1 MTGNSLWLLAPSS
14 PRHGAVEGQCYLRH
28 RQRQRQGDGAEGA
41 ADLGRQQMA
50 PVQLPEGFEV
60 IALSVSLKV
69 QDSIPIDYGSGLTER

>member
-1 MTGNSLWLLAPSS
+1 MAQLRGNDICVIDSGSGRETGRKA
-14 PRHGAVEGQCYLRH
+14 RR
-28 RQRQRQGDGAEGA
+28 
-41 ADLGRQQMA
+41 DLGRQQMA

>member
-14 PRHGAVEGQCYLRH
+14 TRHGAVDLCH

-41 ADLGRQQMA
+41 PDLGRQQMA

>member
-1 MTGNSLWLLAPSS
+1 MLL
-14 PRHGAVEGQCYLRH
+14 
-28 RQRQRQGDGAEGA
+28 QGDGAEGA

>member
-1 MTGNSLWLLAPSS
+1 MAQLRGNDICVSTA
-14 PRHGAVEGQCYLRH
+14 A
-28 RQRQRQGDGAEGA
+28 RQGDGAEGA

>member
-14 PRHGAVEGQCYLRH
+14 TRHGAVEG
-28 RQRQRQGDGAEGA
+28 QRQGDGAEGA